1 MTLHLH
7 YSHRFF
13 LYELRICVIRTG
25 VVRATKASRH
35 PSSCYFTLN
44 LDSSAKLDELDGCES
59 CSMRMPDDHGM
70 ESFSVREYGTCSS
83 HDCMIACSLWQRPGD
98 FSPWF
103 LVSCVASGLFCSRA
117 WMPSPGNHHYI
128 QCSSVF
134 HKDFHS
140 Q

>member
-35 PSSCYFTLN
+35 PYRCYFTLN
-44 LDSSAKLDELDGCES
+44 LDSSAKLDEIDGCES

-70 ESFSVREYGTCSS
+70 VSLSVREYGTCSS
-83 HDCMIACSLWQRPGD
+83 HDCMLVLAKARGLLALVFGFLCRFRTILLESLDAFPG
-98 FSPWF
+98 
-103 LVSCVASGLFCSRA
+103 
-117 WMPSPGNHHYI
+117 
-128 QCSSVF
+128 
-134 HKDFHS
+134 
-140 Q
+140 